1 MKRYNSPATLYS
13 RLEGRLHRVSVRIA
27 STAHLV
33 PDTVVVPG
41 CFLLEVDVQTPL
53 LSDGNHQSML
63 VRTRHESF
71 YVLGVISSFV

>member
-13 RLEGRLHRVSVRIA
+13 RLEGRLHRVSARIT
-27 STAHLV
+27 STAYLIA
-33 PDTVVVPG
+33 DAVVIPR
-41 CFLLEVDVQTPL
+41 CFLLEVDVQTSL

-71 YVLGVISSFV
+71 YVLEVISSFV